1 MENLEEFEVHDAVR
15 NTVMLAIT
23 SHLWNKYKQGTISAR
38 EERIRKMEKNKLK
51 KYADQYYKK
60 QLGRGSKG
68 KATLSNIMK
77 SLKKSGFKT
86 R

>member
-38 EERIRKMEKNKLK
+38 EERIRKMEKNKRGMFEKPIRRK
-51 KYADQYYKK
+51 KD
-60 QLGRGSKG
+60 
-68 KATLSNIMK
+68 
-77 SLKKSGFKT
+77 
-86 R
+86 